1 MNVEDARKYCLSK
14 AASNESF
21 PFDEETLVFKV
32 VSKMF
37 AVIPLEW
44 NPPCIVLKCDPV
56 YAIQLRE
63 EHNGITD
70 AWHFNKKHWN
80 SVNLDEI
87 KDDLIISLID
97 HSYDLV
103 YNKLTR
109 KEKESI

>member
-1 MNVEDARKYCLSK
+1 MNIEEAREYCISK

-44 NPPCIVLKCDPV
+44 NPACIVLKCDPE

-63 EHNGITD
+63 EHSSITS

-80 SVNLDEI
+80 SVVLDSTDQE
-87 KDDLIISLID
+87 LIISLID

-103 YNKLTR
+103 YKKLTK